1 VKPALGY
8 RIDFVGHFGVLSGDT
23 RYSENL
29 IRFSEGADVLIH
41 EGIDPEALRL
51 GNPSASPARMQ
62 SVIAHHTTPE
72 QAWTVFTRAKPKLA
86 VVFAYSDPGTLQISS
101 VSREKCIP
109 VLWKAAKI

>member
-1 VKPALGY
+1 
-8 RIDFVGHFGVLSGDT
+8 VLSGDT

-51 GNPSASPARMQ
+51 GNPSASPGRMQ

-86 VVFAYSDPGTLQISS
+86 VVFT
-101 VSREKCIP
+101 
-109 VLWKAAKI
+109 